1 MREGLPTAVC
11 EAMLCECVPV
21 GTNRYGIP
29 IAIGDT
35 GFYTEYGDVELT
47 AEAIKKALD
56 SNNGKRPEKESKLG
70 LIKKVRKKI

>member
-1 MREGLPTAVC
+1 MCAC
-11 EAMLCECVPV
+11 WHC
-21 GTNRYGIP
+21 RYGIP

-56 SNNGKRPEKESKLG
+56 SNNGKKARERIKTRFNKESKENLTKLIDG
-70 LIKKVRKKI
+70 LHKQPPNLE